1 MASATGTGYVTDSR
15 SNRSSADR
23 PATARAAEKS
33 SKKLAPQ
40 PATSAA
46 MRALAALPPL
56 EASAQFEGGELSNL
70 MQRSAKKDI
79 SLRQVQDQAAASDE
93 VKDSPMILGM
103 LSARGAAAQSPS
115 QAQPAQRAT
124 APSQS
129 QAQPAQRARPQP
141 RQAAP
146 DSLDS
151 LRALIFKRGA
161 KIAK

>member
-1 MASATGTGYVTDSR
+1 MASVTGTGYVTNSG

-23 PATARAAEKS
+23 PATAGATAKS

-79 SLRQVQDQAAASDE
+79 SLRQVQDQAAADGE
-93 VKDSPMILGM
+93 RKDSPMLLGM
-103 LSARGAAAQSPS
+103 LSARGGR
-115 QAQPAQRAT
+115 RAD

-129 QAQPAQRARPQP
+129 QARPAVQGAQPKPQ
-141 RQAAP
+141 QAAP

-151 LRALIFKRGA
+151 LGA
-161 KIAK
+161 SILSKKGSKTNGVSARKI